1 MDLTTLSLPRA
12 DATGAVTGIAI
23 IAVLLLALVG
33 GIALAIRSGRR
44 AKAEFPESEGASPIA
59 EDLSPEVEPNIGAVG
74 LALGAAILAVVSIF
88 LPALESS
95 SFSHIEKNT
104 LIQSG
109 TGYLVAGCAVGIA
122 GAVYR
127 VYNERKTTWAVFILG
142 AVILAAAIYAG
153 TGSRTELHSVISLGG
168 RSLTVDG
175 SPGIGL
181 YAAGAAGV
189 LALFAGWILAGQS
202 ASSFEA
208 EGRKTKVCPDC
219 AETVLDAARV
229 CKHCGHEFDAVPQ
242 RPAT

>member
-1 MDLTTLSLPRA
+1 MGMNLLPTA
-12 DATGAVTGIAI
+12 DAAGAVTGIAV
-23 IAVLLLALVG
+23 IAVLLLALG
-33 GIALAIRSGRR
+33 GVFALARRSGNRT
-44 AKAEFPESEGASPIA
+44 KAEHTESGGTAIA
-59 EDLSPEVEPNIGAVG
+59 EDDDLDEEDVDPNVGGMG
-74 LALGAAILAVVSIF
+74 LALAAAILAVVSIF

-153 TGSRTELHSVISLGG
+153 TGSRTELHSVVSLGG
-168 RSLTVDG
+168 RSLTVNG
-175 SPGIGL
+175 SPGVGL

-189 LALFAGWILAGQS
+189 LALFAGWVLAGQG

-208 EGRKTKVCPDC
+208 EGQKTKVCPDC

-229 CKHCGHEFDAVPQ
+229 CKHCGHEFDTAPL
-242 RPAT
+242 T